1 MITIIIALVI
11 CYACTNLHRLESFPV
26 GPSPILYG
34 IGTVVL
40 CVGVV
45 VGIAVPVCGFDYEV
59 ETVNLC
65 DISSEDAVP
74 LMVMKTD
81 EEEKVYY
88 KSKKLYN
95 EELISVKKKEGV
107 SFKINIDK
115 KYKKPVLKI
124 YKKTPVRNLF
134 LFALIGEKKIYKF
147 YVSEVKYIK

>member
-11 CYACTNLHRLESFPV
+11 CYVCTNIHRLEHFPV
-26 GPSPILYG
+26 EPSPILCG

-40 CVGVV
+40 IVGIV
-45 VGIAVPVCGFDYEV
+45 VGIAVPVCGYDYEV
-59 ETVNLC
+59 ETVNLS

-74 LMVMKTD
+74 LMVMGTD
-81 EEEKVYY
+81 EEEIVYY

-95 EELISVKKKEGV
+95 EELISVKKKDGV

-124 YKKTPVRNLF
+124 DKKTPRRNLF
-134 LFALIGEKKIYKF
+134 LFALIGEEKKYQF

>member
-11 CYACTNLHRLESFPV
+11 CYVCTNIHRLEHFPV
-26 GPSPILYG
+26 GPSPTLCG

-40 CVGVV
+40 IVGIV
-45 VGIAVPVCGFDYEV
+45 VGIAVPVCGYDYEV
-59 ETVNLC
+59 ETVNLSN
-65 DISSEDAVP
+65 ISLEDAVP
-74 LMVMKTD
+74 LMVMGTD
-81 EEEKVYY
+81 EEEIVYY

-95 EELISVKKKEGV
+95 EELISVKKKDGV

-124 YKKTPVRNLF
+124 DKKTPRRNLF
-134 LFALIGEKKIYKF
+134 LFALIGEEKKYQF